1 MIVDDL
7 TPREFEIAR
16 IVAEGVT
23 TREAAARLFVSPKTV
38 EAHLGHIYRKLG
50 LASRSQLTR
59 WYFDPDWR
67 GVRLGG

>member
-1 MIVDDL
+1 MIVEDL
-7 TPREFEIAR
+7 TPRELEIAR
-16 IVAEGVT
+16 IVAEGLS
-23 TREAAARLFVSPKTV
+23 TRDAAARLFVSPRTV

-67 GVRLGG
+67 SLRLDG